1 MSLPLKNRAIDRY
14 AVLSIVL
21 SKQAMGLSLKQAIVE
36 TANLSFYA
44 SNGDPL
50 RLSVRTIYRWVSA
63 FKRVGLQ
70 GITPSSRSS
79 KVISRVLPTLFVDFM
94 VREKAIDA
102 DASIPDIILRAEIK
116 NIIAKDQVTR
126 STAWRA
132 ARRLNLPIFC
142 DKRPK
147 NEDMRR
153 FAHPH
158 RMVMVLCDG
167 KHFRVGAKRRRR
179 VVLFYIDD
187 CSRRVLAAVVG
198 KSETA
203 KLFLRGLFAVIEK
216 AGLMDGIYLDRGS
229 GFTAKMAFTI
239 CARIGVSLIHGR
251 ARYPPGR
258 GKIERFNQTCLND
271 LLRAIAQDPLADTD
285 CKALEHR
292 INHYISTMYN
302 IRPHEGI
309 GRVSPDDKWHSD
321 TRSLNIPNDLRMIES
336 RFVVS
341 TLRRVS
347 RDNVVM
353 VGGIGYE
360 MPLGYA
366 GQRREVYN
374 HILEDRLTAI
384 HEGTHVKLHRIDL
397 TANARTIRRRRVEKE
412 HPPGPGPIKTA
423 AQLLYERDHK
433 TIVTP
438 DGDYHETE
446 N

>member
-1 MSLPLKNRAIDRY
+1 MSLHLKNRVIDRF

-21 SKQAMGLSLKQAIVE
+21 SKQAMGLSLRHAIDE
-36 TANLSFYA
+36 TANLPFYA
-44 SNGDPL
+44 INGDPM
-50 RLSVRTIYRWVSA
+50 RLSVRTIYRWVDA

-70 GITPSSRSS
+70 GITPLTPPS
-79 KVISRVLPTLFVDFM
+79 KVISRVLSTSFVDFM
-94 VREKAIDA
+94 VCEKAIDA

-116 NIIAKDQVTR
+116 NIITKGDVKR

-147 NEDMRR
+147 DEDMRR

-167 KHFRVGAKRRRR
+167 KHFRAGAKRRKR

-203 KLFLRGLFAVIEK
+203 KLFLRGFFEVIEK
-216 AGLMDGIYLDRGS
+216 SGLMDGIYLDRGS

-251 ARYPPGR
+251 ARYPQGR

-271 LLRAIAQDPLADTD
+271 LLRAIAQDPLADPD

-292 INHYISTMYN
+292 INHYISAMYN
-302 IRPHEGI
+302 LRPHEGI
-309 GRVSPDDKWHSD
+309 GKVSPDEKWHSD
-321 TRSLNIPNDLRMIES
+321 TRKLVIPSDMKIVES
-336 RFVVS
+336 HFIIS
-341 TLRRVS
+341 TRRRVS

-353 VGGIGYE
+353 VGATGYE
-360 MPLGYA
+360 MPAGYA
-366 GQRREVYN
+366 GQRLEIYN
-374 HILEDRLTAI
+374 HILENRFTVI
-384 HEGTHVKLHRIDL
+384 HDGRHVTLHKVDL
-397 TANARTIRRRRVEKE
+397 ATNARMIRRRRVEKE
-412 HPPGPGPIKTA
+412 QPPGPGPIKTA
-423 AQLLYERDHK
+423 AQLLYDQDHK
-433 TIVTP
+433 TIVTSG
-438 DGDYHETE
+438 GDYYETDK
-446 N
+446 